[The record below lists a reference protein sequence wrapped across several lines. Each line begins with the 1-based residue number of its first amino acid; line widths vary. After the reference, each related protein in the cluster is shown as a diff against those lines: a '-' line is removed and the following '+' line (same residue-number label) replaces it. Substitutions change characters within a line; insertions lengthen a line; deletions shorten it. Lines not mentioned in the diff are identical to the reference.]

1 MIARARRF
9 PSELFPSAL
18 ARAGS
23 PTTRLWLPTQC
34 LRHPTTGRLDHAGS
48 RIAPQHTS
56 RNRNRRPKLV
66 CCLSVC
72 IQQRIAINDQA
83 RRFRA
88 AGSGTGQMAVF
99 FRETSTPERCFP
111 SRDRWPLQPRRQLD
125 RRCSPAAL
133 HIRQVW
139 RGASLCARRV
149 GQVARL
155 SSRSPEWFQLM
166 CFGSGY
172 RQRPTRPP
180 TQHRRHVP
188 PSGHQ
193 ETSWVQPKCR
203 AGMWRGVPRLPDG
216 ANQS

>member
-1 MIARARRF
+1 MPAASHNWPALTTPAVGSRHSTPVEIEIGDRSLSAASAYASNSASRSTIRRADFGPRAV
-9 PSELFPSAL
+9 AL
-18 ARAGS
+18 ARW
-23 PTTRLWLPTQC
+23 P
-34 LRHPTTGRLDHAGS
+34 
-48 RIAPQHTS
+48 
-56 RNRNRRPKLV
+56 
-66 CCLSVC
+66 
-72 IQQRIAINDQA
+72 
-83 RRFRA
+83 
-88 AGSGTGQMAVF
+88 F